1 MEITDILSSNSVITS
16 EVIKLEKKYP
26 NNMDLGFAIRKLLLE
41 NREKYDLLLKS
52 IENKKG

>member
-1 MEITDILSSNSVITS
+1 MENTNMLSSNSAIAS

-41 NREKYDLLLKS
+41 NREQYDLLLKS
-52 IENKKG
+52 ILNKKG

>member
-1 MEITDILSSNSVITS
+1 METVKKLSNNSAIAS

-41 NREKYDLLLKS
+41 NREAYNLLLKS

>member
-1 MEITDILSSNSVITS
+1 MEITDILSSNSAITS

>member
-1 MEITDILSSNSVITS
+1 MEITDILSSSSAITS

>member
-1 MEITDILSSNSVITS
+1 MEITNILSSNGAITS

>member
-1 MEITDILSSNSVITS
+1 METVKNLSSNSAIAS

-26 NNMDLGFAIRKLLLE
+26 NNMDLGFAIRKLLIE
-41 NREKYDLLLKS
+41 NRETYNSLLKS